1 MLGAVLGAGMIG
13 DTGSGHHI
21 VGYRGVNLYA
31 SVVSLDTNSIIKG

>member
-31 SVVSLDTNSIIKG
+31 SVVSLDTNNTIKG